1 MPKHQHNRA
10 AKLKAT
16 RIRRGITRRE
26 LDREREA
33 VRRYYIDGHVSRG
46 FTAQQL
52 YAIAT
57 DMAHQFIKSA

>member
-1 MPKHQHNRA
+1 MPKRQNNRA

-33 VRRYYIDGHVSRG
+33 MRRYWIDGHVSRG
-46 FTAQQL
+46 FTGPQL
-52 YAIAT
+52 YAMAT
-57 DMAHQFIKSA
+57 DMAHAIT